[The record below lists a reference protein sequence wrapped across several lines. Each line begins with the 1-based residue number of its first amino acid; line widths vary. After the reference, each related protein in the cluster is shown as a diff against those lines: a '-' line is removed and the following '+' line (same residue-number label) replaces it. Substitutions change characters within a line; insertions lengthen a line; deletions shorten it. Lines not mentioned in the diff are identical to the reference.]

1 MQQFGGKD
9 SKRHFTVV
17 MGGKEHGLYV
27 SSTPSSAAKKAVTKL
42 CTANKSKKVE
52 FSIREITQGSKK
64 KTYGPYEGHIEKLKE
79 PIELKGRVI
88 KHKPVAK
95 LSGKTGAKKGG
106 MRGGTINILDYYKK
120 IVGIV
125 KHSIHDERYGTGIV
139 ESVKQSFSDK
149 TIEDRQGLIIRFN
162 EAFRYIGQ
170 VGYGLKH
177 YIDLVK
183 EWYMHKELIFV
194 LALEN
199 SQVQVTSYLLAN
211 GITIYPMCLR
221 FICRLVLNDMF
232 KEKED
237 FYCLL
242 KYVYDKANLYWG
254 QEIETILPDMQPIFI
269 PGCLLE
275 HHLQFPY
282 PPQANQSNNIFDTLS
297 AWFGI
302 MNPNELGGLQATK
315 RYIIDYLKDNP
326 QLRDYIFGQLKILY
340 KMQRLSQIV
349 IRQNYNQ
356 NRNNLTVGSISELIN
371 PNVIASNEFTRFRQ

>member
-1 MQQFGGKD
+1 M
-9 SKRHFTVV
+9 
-17 MGGKEHGLYV
+17 
-27 SSTPSSAAKKAVTKL
+27 
-42 CTANKSKKVE
+42 
-52 FSIREITQGSKK
+52 
-64 KTYGPYEGHIEKLKE
+64 
-79 PIELKGRVI
+79 KGRVI
-88 KHKPVAK
+88 KYKPVAK

-125 KHSIHDERYGTGIV
+125 KHSTH
-139 ESVKQSFSDK
+139 VKQSFSDK
-149 TIEDRQGLIIRFN
+149 TIEDRQGLIGRFN

-254 QEIETILPDMQPIFI
+254 QDIETIHLDMQPMQPIFI

-282 PPQANQSNNIFDTLS
+282 PPQANQSNMILDTLS

-315 RYIIDYLKDNP
+315 MYIIDYLKDKP
-326 QLRDYIFGQLKILY
+326 QLREYIFGQLQ
-340 KMQRLSQIV
+340 MQRLSQIV

-371 PNVIASNEFTRFRQ
+371 PDAGASNGFNRLRQ